1 MKNIPVFDTENGVAT
16 LILREIPYTQR
27 AYIRLQ
33 SVSDFEKMAEECR
46 DFCRMCGAE
55 KIYATGH
62 EGLEQYPLYTAVVE
76 MRCVTDTLPATD
88 ACLFPVQ
95 EHTLGE
101 FARIYNEKMKNV
113 PNSAWMDAEEG
124 KRMLEAGD
132 GYFVHRAGSLIG
144 IGRVESGKIRVVAS
158 LVPGGGRE
166 VVAALSPLAGETA
179 AVEVA
184 TENRKAMA
192 LYESLGFVPV
202 RELSRWY
209 EIL

>member
-16 LILREIPYTQR
+16 LILREIPYTQK
-27 AYIRLQ
+27 AYVRLQ
-33 SVSDFEKMAEECR
+33 SVSDFEKMVEECR
-46 DFCRMCGAE
+46 AFCRMCGAE

-62 EGLEQYPLYTAVVE
+62 EGLASYPCHAAMVE
-76 MRCVTDTLPATD
+76 MRCCTETLPKTD

-95 EHTLGE
+95 EHTLEE
-101 FARIYNEKMKNV
+101 FTRIYNEKMKNV

-124 KRMLEAGD
+124 KGMLQTGD
-132 GYFVHRAGSLIG
+132 GYFVHREGALIG
-144 IGRVESGKIRVVAS
+144 IGRVETGKIRVVAATA
-158 LVPGGGRE
+158 PGGGRE
-166 VVAALSPLAGETA
+166 VVAALAQLAGESA

-184 TENRKAMA
+184 AENRKAMA
-192 LYESLGFVPV
+192 LYEGLGFVAV

>member
-16 LILREIPYTQR
+16 LILREIPYTQK
-27 AYIRLQ
+27 AYVRLQ
-33 SVSDFEKMAEECR
+33 SVSDFEKMVEECR
-46 DFCRMCGAE
+46 AFCRMCGAE

-62 EGLEQYPLYTAVVE
+62 AGLAKYPYHTAMVE
-76 MRCVTDTLPATD
+76 MRCNTDTLPRTD

-101 FARIYNEKMKNV
+101 FTRIYNEKMKAV

-124 KRMLEAGD
+124 KRMLQSGD

-144 IGRVESGKIRVVAS
+144 IGRVETGKIRVVAS
-158 LVPGGGRE
+158 LMPGGGRE
-166 VVAALSPLAGETA
+166 VVVALASLAGETA

-184 TENRKAMA
+184 AENHKAVG
-192 LYESLGFVPV
+192 LYERLGFVAV

-209 EIL
+209 EIG

>member
-16 LILREIPYTQR
+16 LILREIPYTQK
-27 AYIRLQ
+27 AYVRLQ

-46 DFCRMCGAE
+46 AFCRMCGAE
-55 KIYATGH
+55 KIYAAGH
-62 EGLEQYPLYTAVVE
+62 EGLAKYPCHATMLE
-76 MRCVTDTLPATD
+76 MRCVTDALPQTD

-101 FARIYNEKMKNV
+101 FTRIYNEKMKAV

-124 KRMLEAGD
+124 KRMLETGD
-132 GYFVHRAGSLIG
+132 GYFVHRAGALIG
-144 IGRVESGKIRVVAS
+144 IGRVEAGKILVVAAT
-158 LVPGGGRE
+158 VPGGGRE
-166 VVAALSPLAGETA
+166 VVAALAPLAGEMA

-184 TENRKAMA
+184 AENHKAMA
-192 LYESLGFVPV
+192 LYESLGFVAV

>member
-1 MKNIPVFDTENGVAT
+1 MKDIPVFDTENGVAT
-16 LILREIPYTQR
+16 LILREIPYTR
-27 AYIRLQ
+27 KAYVRLQ
-33 SVSDFEKMAEECR
+33 SVSDLEKMAEECR
-46 DFCRMCGAE
+46 AFCVLCGAE

-62 EGLEQYPLYTAVVE
+62 EGLEQYSFHTAIVE
-76 MRCVTDTLPATD
+76 MRCVADTLPQTD

-101 FARIYNEKMKNV
+101 FTRIYNEKMKNV

-124 KRMLEAGD
+124 KRMLQSGE

-144 IGRVESGKIRVVAS
+144 IGRVVSGIIRVVAS
-158 LVPGGGRE
+158 LTPGGGRE
-166 VVAALSPLAGETA
+166 VVAALSPLAGETV